1 MEGKEVIKCNK
12 QEVIVYFPPDRI
24 PAIQKCKLTI
34 KIFLAG
40 SIEQGKAAEWQ
51 KWVIDDL
58 QLYADKL
65 EEQIQPEC
73 CKDILLFN
81 PRRPDWDAS
90 LPQTK
95 IDKTMKEQIEWE
107 LDHLEKSDI
116 ICLYLDPN
124 TKSPI
129 SLLELGIHIRSGKLV
144 VCCPDGF
151 YRKAN
156 VDITCARYGVEVHGS
171 YDLFLV
177 ALKDRINAISPNR
190 KYKKIKIT

>member
-1 MEGKEVIKCNK
+1 MACKEDIKNDT
-12 QEVIVYFPPDRI
+12 QEVIVCFPPDRN
-24 PAIQKCKLTI
+24 PAIHKDKLTV

-40 SIEQGKAAEWQ
+40 SIEQGKAEEWQ
-51 KWVIDDL
+51 KRVIDEL
-58 QLYADKL
+58 QLYTDQL
-65 EEQIQPEC
+65 EEQIQPQC
-73 CKDILLFN
+73 HKDIVFFN

-95 IDKTMKEQIEWE
+95 INKIMKEQIEWE

-144 VCCPDGF
+144 VCCPEGF

-156 VDITCARYGVEVHGS
+156 IDITCARYGVDVHGS
-171 YDLFLV
+171 YDSFIV
-177 ALKDRINAISPNR
+177 ALKDKINAISPNR
-190 KYKKIKIT
+190 KYKKMKVT